1 VPENTVES
9 AHAWIE
15 GTLASIQSQFVAAHP
30 EHRTPVRA
38 ALETIAENP
47 YALPLRPYNGLDAP
61 AATYV
66 YRIPRT
72 RVELV
77 FSIFKGPPPN
87 LALYQLLDWEDM
99 PVTG

>member
-1 VPENTVES
+1 MLENTAERAYAWVED
-9 AHAWIE
+9 
-15 GTLASIQSQFVAAHP
+15 TLASIQGPFVAAHP
-30 EHRTPVRA
+30 QHRTPVRQ
-38 ALETIAENP
+38 ALEMIADDP
-47 YALPLRPYNGLDAP
+47 YALPLRPYNGHDAP

-77 FSIFKGPPPN
+77 FSILKGEPPN